1 MSFYNEWKESIGSE
15 KERQFIRDFLNTINE
30 SLETLLSGSKEE
42 LVVAVKVLI
51 GTPITKFIDEI
62 DSSKNYK
69 AEDIVQFSNFEHAVN
84 NVCTVIE
91 FSDSLLNFN
100 DLGKKIMH
108 SKLVGACK
116 KYGENHAKLAY
127 EFSFVNLEKKTSTIV
142 TNTSLGSFSISL
154 SKDDKYELIKRLAL
168 RNKFI
173 SSIIFGAKK
182 DMITYS
188 SFASKVL
195 SESTVNRRKSNVKYL
210 VSLIL
215 KDNELLMNI
224 VW

>member
-1 MSFYNEWKESIGSE
+1 
-15 KERQFIRDFLNTINE
+15 
-30 SLETLLSGSKEE
+30 
-42 LVVAVKVLI
+42 
-51 GTPITKFIDEI
+51 
-62 DSSKNYK
+62 
-69 AEDIVQFSNFEHAVN
+69 
-84 NVCTVIE
+84 
-91 FSDSLLNFN
+91 
-100 DLGKKIMH
+100 MH